1 MPGVGDKIAKKID
14 EILETGKLRK
24 LENIRADDKSTA
36 INLLTRVS
44 GIGPAKAKEL
54 VDAGIMNLDDL
65 EKHKDKLNHAQLIG
79 LKHFHDFEVKIP
91 REEVKELFESVKKVA
106 DSIDEEYM
114 MEVCGSYRRGAKSS
128 GISLKIKHKEF
139 KNLEFTPHYFIGKL
153 RTDIFSRVLLH

>member
-128 GISLKIKHKEF
+128 GISLEIKHKNSRTW
-139 KNLEFTPHYFIGKL
+139 NLHLIISL
-153 RTDIFSRVLLH
+153 AN